1 MNANG
6 QRFWM
11 LADAADWQGDDATEY
26 DAERRVLSLA
36 RRRPDASFAA
46 DSPAAEAALLRLP
59 HTLDDAG
66 ARYWIE
72 GDRLMALGV
81 GGAVTPQVL
90 RSGVGTVSDLAVCDA
105 AGPAATDTVALLA
118 ETEAA
123 ALLALVEAG
132 ALRLIDLAGR
142 WEDVRL
148 SDPAFTPTRLVPAP
162 AGGAWLLDRAQ
173 RRLARW
179 VGAPR
184 SPDPVVY
191 AATTARPCA
200 ENPDPPRL
208 IVLPGDVCAAD
219 ASPVALACNRLG
231 EVAIL
236 VWRADGGCLLAR
248 YAANGK
254 PLPTLT
260 LDGLVRAHALAW
272 LDDTRLAFMVVGARE
287 APVYRLPD
295 PTESEPAAPD
305 TPQPLDPDGD
315 FYPLRRHADGPFVN
329 ALLPRAHFMA
339 TPASGAAAPEAQ
351 RVKPLTRLSV
361 PAYVAAGTARNRHK
375 LDAGAPGHVWHRLYL
390 EAEIPD
396 SCGVCVLLAASDS
409 PAAPADTD
417 AAWYEHRFGT
427 HYATARVP
435 DLAHGAWVPQPSELP
450 HHPGLL
456 HCPREPQRAGLFTA
470 LIQRPGTRVRALAGR
485 YLHVRV
491 LLEGNGRTAPTVA
504 ALRAWGARF
513 SYVEHYLPE
522 LYRESLTGPERDAA
536 GDATGADFLERSLG
550 NAEGVL
556 TLLEDRIAQAH
567 LLTDPASA
575 PDDALPWLGS
585 WIGLAFDPA
594 WPAARRRDL
603 LRITPELY
611 RTHGTQRGLEI
622 ALDAATGGAVAGGGI
637 VVLEDFRM
645 RRLAATI
652 LGADLADEHD
662 PLFDGLVASGNSI
675 VGDTLFLGDAE
686 RVELAAL
693 FAPDKPG
700 KALPHIMKERFAR
713 SVSFSPNVFPER
725 EHPEGHKRYA
735 GLRREFHVIA
745 PPTRESA
752 VHAFYDQL
760 AHRATVLV
768 QADVDP
774 ATLGLIGRVAESLSP
789 AHVAVQVQ
797 RISTPLIVGLAAL
810 VGIDTRLPP
819 KPGLPLARLE
829 ATAMGYT
836 RVARGLSLGRLNEA
850 PIADAGPRRQVELG
864 ASFVLSGARSRAGL
878 GRRIASYRWTWQ
890 T

>member
-11 LADAADWQGDDATEY
+11 LADAADWQHDDATAY
-26 DAERRVLSLA
+26 DPERRVLSLA
-36 RRRPDASFAA
+36 RRRLDASFAA
-46 DSPAAEAALLRLP
+46 DSTAAEAASLSLP

-72 GDRLMALGV
+72 GDRLMVLGI
-81 GGAVTPQVL
+81 GDATTPQVL
-90 RSGVGTVSDLAVCDA
+90 RSGVGNVTDLAVCDA
-105 AGPAATDTVALLA
+105 ALFAML
-118 ETEAA
+118 
-123 ALLALVEAG
+123 EAG

-148 SDPAFTPTRLVPAP
+148 SDPAFAPTRLAPAP

-173 RRLARW
+173 RRLARL

-191 AATTARPCA
+191 AATTVRPCT

-208 IVLPGDVCAAD
+208 VVLSGDICAAD

-231 EVAIL
+231 QVAIL
-236 VWRADGGCLLAR
+236 IWRADGGCTLAR
-248 YAANGK
+248 RDANGK
-254 PLPTLT
+254 ALPTLI
-260 LDGLVRAHALAW
+260 LDGLVHAHALAW
-272 LDDTRLAFMVVGARE
+272 LDDTRLAFMVAGARE
-287 APVYRLPD
+287 APVYCVSEDRGQRTEDGLPG
-295 PTESEPAAPD
+295 S
-305 TPQPLDPDGD
+305 LDPDGD
-315 FYPLRRHADGPFVN
+315 FYPLRSHAGGPFVN

-339 TPASGAAAPEAQ
+339 TPESGVLAPESQ
-351 RVKPLTRLSV
+351 RVKPLTRLSA
-361 PAYVAAGTARNRHK
+361 PAYVAAGHAHNRHA
-375 LDAGAPGHVWHRLYL
+375 LDASTPGHVWHRLYL

-396 SCGVCVLLAASDS
+396 SCGVRVLLAANDS
-409 PAAPADTD
+409 AIAPADTD

-435 DLAHGAWVPQPSELP
+435 DLAHAAWVPQPSELP

-456 HCPREPQRAGLFTA
+456 HCPRIPQRAGLFTV

-491 LLEGNGRTAPTVA
+491 MLEGNGRTSPTVA

-513 SYVEHYLPE
+513 SYVDHYLPE

-536 GDATGADFLERSLG
+536 GFATGADFLERSLG

-556 TLLEDRIAQAH
+556 TLLEDRIAQTH
-567 LLTDPASA
+567 VLTDPASA
-575 PDDALPWLGS
+575 PDNALPWLGS

-637 VVLEDFRM
+637 VVLEDFRL

-693 FAPDKPG
+693 FAPETDKPDT
-700 KALPHIMKERFAR
+700 L
-713 SVSFSPNVFPER
+713 SR
-725 EHPEGHKRYA
+725 EA
-735 GLRREFHVIA
+735 
-745 PPTRESA
+745 A
-752 VHAFYDQL
+752 VLAFYDQL

-774 ATLGLIGRVAESLSP
+774 PTLGLIRRVAENLSP
-789 AHVAVQVQ
+789 AHVEVQVQ
-797 RISTPLIVGLAAL
+797 RVSTPLIVGLAAL
-810 VGIDTRLPP
+810 VGIDTRLQQ

-829 ATAMGYT
+829 VTAMGYS
-836 RVARGLSLGRLNEA
+836 RVARGLTVGRPNDA

-864 ASFVLSGARSRAGL
+864 ASFVLSGARSRAGP

>member
-11 LADAADWQGDDATEY
+11 LADAADWQRDDATAY
-26 DAERRVLSLA
+26 DPERRVLSLA
-36 RRRPDASFAA
+36 RRHPNANFVA
-46 DSPAAEAALLRLP
+46 DSAAAEAALLSLP

-72 GDRLMALGV
+72 GDRLMALGI
-81 GGAVTPQVL
+81 GDATTPQIL
-90 RSGVGTVSDLAVCDA
+90 RSGIGSVSDLAVCD
-105 AGPAATDTVALLA
+105 GALLA
-118 ETEAA
+118 ETETA
-123 ALLALVEAG
+123 ALLAVLEAG

-148 SDPAFTPTRLVPAP
+148 SDPAFTPTRLAPAP

-173 RRLARW
+173 RRLARSI
-179 VGAPR
+179 GAPR
-184 SPDPVVY
+184 TPDPVVY
-191 AATTARPCA
+191 AATTVRPCA

-208 IVLPGDVCAAD
+208 VVLPGDICAAD

-236 VWRADGGCLLAR
+236 IWRADGGCTLAHR
-248 YAANGK
+248 DANGK
-254 PLPTLT
+254 PLPTLI

-272 LDDTRLAFMVVGARE
+272 LDDTRLAFMVAGARE
-287 APVYRLPD
+287 APVYQLPD
-295 PTESEPAAPD
+295 PTESVAATPD
-305 TPQPLDPDGD
+305 TLPPLDPDGD
-315 FYPLRRHADGPFVN
+315 FYSLRRHAGGPFVN

-339 TPASGAAAPEAQ
+339 TPESGVLAPESQ
-351 RVKPLTRLSV
+351 RVKPLTRLSM
-361 PAYVAAGTARNRHK
+361 PAYVAAGHARNRHA
-375 LDAGAPGHVWHRLYL
+375 LDASAPGHVWHRLYL

-396 SCGVCVLLAASDS
+396 SCGVRVLLAANDS
-409 PAAPADTD
+409 AVAPADTD

-435 DLAHGAWVPQPSELP
+435 NLAHAAWVPQPSELP

-456 HCPREPQRAGLFTA
+456 DCPRTPQRAGLFTV

-491 LLEGNGRTAPTVA
+491 VLEGNGRTSPTVA

-513 SYVEHYLPE
+513 SYVDHYLPE

-536 GDATGADFLERSLG
+536 GFATGADFLERSLG

-567 LLTDPASA
+567 VLTDPASA

-637 VVLEDFRM
+637 VVLEDFRL

-693 FAPDKPG
+693 FAPETDKPDTFSR
-700 KALPHIMKERFAR
+700 KA
-713 SVSFSPNVFPER
+713 
-725 EHPEGHKRYA
+725 
-735 GLRREFHVIA
+735 
-745 PPTRESA
+745 A
-752 VHAFYDQL
+752 VLAFYDQL

-774 ATLGLIGRVAESLSP
+774 PTLGLIRRVAENLSP

-797 RISTPLIVGLAAL
+797 RVSTPLIVGLAAL
-810 VGIDTRLPP
+810 VGIDTRLHA

-829 ATAMGYT
+829 VTAMGYT
-836 RVARGLSLGRLNEA
+836 RVAHSLTLGRPNEA

-864 ASFVLSGARSRAGL
+864 ASFVLSGARSRAGP

>member
-11 LADAADWQGDDATEY
+11 LADAADWQRDDATAY
-26 DAERRVLSLA
+26 DADRRVLSLA
-36 RRRPDASFAA
+36 QRRPDASFAT
-46 DSPAAEAALLRLP
+46 DSAAAEAALLRLP

-72 GDRLMALGV
+72 GDRLMALGI
-81 GGAVTPQVL
+81 GNATTPQVL
-90 RSGVGTVSDLAVCDA
+90 RSGVGNVTDLAVCDG
-105 AGPAATDTVALLA
+105 AGPAGTKTVGLLA
-118 ETEAA
+118 EIEAA
-123 ALLALVEAG
+123 ALLALLEAG

-142 WEDVRL
+142 WEDTRL
-148 SDPAFTPTRLVPAP
+148 SDPAFTPTRLAPAP

-191 AATTARPCA
+191 AATTVRPCA
-200 ENPDPPRL
+200 DNPDPPRL

-219 ASPVALACNRLG
+219 ESPVALACNRLG

-236 VWRADGGCLLAR
+236 IWRADGGCTLAR

-254 PLPTLT
+254 PLPTLM
-260 LDGLVRAHALAW
+260 LDGLIRAHALAW
-272 LDDTRLAFMVVGARE
+272 LDDTRLAFMVAGARE

-295 PTESEPAAPD
+295 PIGLKLD
-305 TPQPLDPDGD
+305 TSNPPLDPDGD
-315 FYPLRRHADGPFVN
+315 FYPLRRHAGGPFVN

-339 TPASGAAAPEAQ
+339 TPDSGVLAPESQ

-361 PAYVAAGTARNRHK
+361 PAYVAAGHARNRHA
-375 LDAGAPGHVWHRLYL
+375 LDAGTSGHVWHRLYL

-396 SCGVCVLLAASDS
+396 SCGVRVLLAASDS
-409 PAAPADTD
+409 AVAPADTD

-427 HYATARVP
+427 HYATARAP

-456 HCPREPQRAGLFTA
+456 TCPRVPQRAGLFTV

-491 LLEGNGRTAPTVA
+491 VLEGNGRTAPTVA

-513 SYVEHYLPE
+513 SYVDHYLPE
-522 LYRESLTGPERDAA
+522 LYRESLTGPERDAS

-637 VVLEDFRM
+637 VVLENFRL

-693 FAPDKPG
+693 FAPEPDKPD
-700 KALPHIMKERFAR
+700 
-713 SVSFSPNVFPER
+713 SFLR
-725 EHPEGHKRYA
+725 EA
-735 GLRREFHVIA
+735 
-745 PPTRESA
+745 A

-774 ATLGLIGRVAESLSP
+774 PTLGLIRRVAENLSP

-797 RISTPLIVGLAAL
+797 RVSTPLIVGLAAL
-810 VGIDTRLPP
+810 VGIDTRLQQ

-829 ATAMGYT
+829 VTAMGYT
-836 RVARGLSLGRLNEA
+836 RVARGLTLGRLNEA

-864 ASFVLSGARSRAGL
+864 TSFVLSGARSRAGL
-878 GRRIASYRWTWQ
+878 GRRISSYRWTWQ

>member
-11 LADAADWQGDDATEY
+11 LADAADWQRDSATAY

-46 DSPAAEAALLRLP
+46 DSAAAEAALLRLP

-81 GGAVTPQVL
+81 GGAATPQVL
-90 RSGVGTVSDLAVCDA
+90 HSGVGNVSDLAACDGA
-105 AGPAATDTVALLA
+105 PRAG
-118 ETEAA
+118 TEAA
-123 ALLALVEAG
+123 ALLALLEAG

-148 SDPAFTPTRLVPAP
+148 SDPAFTPTRLAPAP
-162 AGGAWLLDRAQ
+162 AGGAWLLDRVQ

-191 AATTARPCA
+191 AATTVRPCA

-236 VWRADGGCLLAR
+236 IWRADGGCTLAR
-248 YAANGK
+248 RDANGK
-254 PLPTLT
+254 SLSTLT

-272 LDDTRLAFMVVGARE
+272 LDNTQLAFMVAGARE
-287 APVYRLPD
+287 APVYRVPD
-295 PTESEPAAPD
+295 QTGSEPAASDQHP
-305 TPQPLDPDGD
+305 PLDPDGD
-315 FYPLRRHADGPFVN
+315 FYPLRRHAGGPFVN

-339 TPASGAAAPEAQ
+339 TPDSGLLAPESQ

-361 PAYVAAGTARNRHK
+361 PAYVAAGHARNRHA
-375 LDAGAPGHVWHRLYL
+375 LDASTPGHVWHRLYL

-396 SCGVCVLLAASDS
+396 SCGVRVLLAANDS
-409 PAAPADTD
+409 AVAPADTD

-435 DLAHGAWVPQPSELP
+435 DLAHGAWVPQSSELP

-456 HCPREPQRAGLFTA
+456 ARPRVPQRAGLFTV

-491 LLEGNGRTAPTVA
+491 VLEGSGRTSPTVA

-513 SYVEHYLPE
+513 SYVDHYLPE

-536 GDATGADFLERSLG
+536 GDATGADFLERSLS

-567 LLTDPASA
+567 ILTDPASA

-637 VVLEDFRM
+637 VVLEDFRL

-662 PLFDGLVASGNSI
+662 PLFDSLVASGNSI
-675 VGDTLFLGDAE
+675 VGDMLFLGDAE

-693 FAPDKPG
+693 FAPESDG
-700 KALPHIMKERFAR
+700 
-713 SVSFSPNVFPER
+713 PENLSR
-725 EHPEGHKRYA
+725 E
-735 GLRREFHVIA
+735 
-745 PPTRESA
+745 TA

-774 ATLGLIGRVAESLSP
+774 PTLGLIRRVAENLSP
-789 AHVAVQVQ
+789 AHVEVQVQ
-797 RISTPLIVGLAAL
+797 RVSTPLIVGLAAL
-810 VGIDTRLPP
+810 VGIDTRLQQ

-829 ATAMGYT
+829 VTAMGYT
-836 RVARGLSLGRLNEA
+836 RVARGLTLGRPNEA
-850 PIADAGPRRQVELG
+850 SIADAGPRRQVELG
-864 ASFVLSGARSRAGL
+864 TSFVLSGARSRAGP
-878 GRRIASYRWTWQ
+878 GRRIVSYRWTWQ

>member
-11 LADAADWQGDDATEY
+11 LADAADWQRDAATAY
-26 DAERRVLSLA
+26 DPERRVLSLA
-36 RRRPDASFAA
+36 RRHPNANFAA
-46 DSPAAEAALLRLP
+46 DSAAAEAALLSLP

-72 GDRLMALGV
+72 GDRLMALGI
-81 GGAVTPQVL
+81 GDAATPQVL
-90 RSGVGTVSDLAVCDA
+90 RSGVGNVTALAACDA
-105 AGPAATDTVALLA
+105 ALFAML
-118 ETEAA
+118 
-123 ALLALVEAG
+123 EAG

-148 SDPAFTPTRLVPAP
+148 SDPAFTPTRLAPAP

-191 AATTARPCA
+191 AATTVRPCA

-208 IVLPGDVCAAD
+208 VVLPGDLCAAD

-236 VWRADGGCLLAR
+236 IWRADGGCTLAR
-248 YAANGK
+248 RDANGN
-254 PLPTLT
+254 PLPTLK

-272 LDDTRLAFMVVGARE
+272 LDDTRLAFMVAGARE

-295 PTESEPAAPD
+295 PTESEAA
-305 TPQPLDPDGD
+305 TPEPLPPLDPDGD
-315 FYPLRRHADGPFVN
+315 FYPLRSHAGGPFVN

-339 TPASGAAAPEAQ
+339 TPESGVLAPESQ

-361 PAYVAAGTARNRHK
+361 PAYVAAGHARNRHA
-375 LDAGAPGHVWHRLYL
+375 LDASTPGHVWHRLYL

-396 SCGVCVLLAASDS
+396 SCGVRVLLAANDS
-409 PAAPADTD
+409 AVAPADTD
-417 AAWYEHRFGT
+417 AVWYEHRFGT

-435 DLAHGAWVPQPSELP
+435 DLAHAAWVPQPSELP

-456 HCPREPQRAGLFTA
+456 HCPRTPQRAGLFTV

-491 LLEGNGRTAPTVA
+491 VLEGNGRTSPTVA

-513 SYVEHYLPE
+513 SYVDHYLPE

-567 LLTDPASA
+567 VLTDPASA

-611 RTHGTQRGLEI
+611 RTHGTRRGLEI

-637 VVLEDFRM
+637 VVLEDFRL

-693 FAPDKPG
+693 FAPEIDKPDS
-700 KALPHIMKERFAR
+700 L
-713 SVSFSPNVFPER
+713 SR
-725 EHPEGHKRYA
+725 EA
-735 GLRREFHVIA
+735 
-745 PPTRESA
+745 A
-752 VHAFYDQL
+752 VLAFYDQL

-774 ATLGLIGRVAESLSP
+774 PTLGLIRRVAENLSP

-797 RISTPLIVGLAAL
+797 RVSTLLIVGLAAL
-810 VGIDTRLPP
+810 VGIDTRLQQ
-819 KPGLPLARLE
+819 KPGLPLARME
-829 ATAMGYT
+829 VTAMGYS
-836 RVARGLSLGRLNEA
+836 RVARGLTLGRPNEA
-850 PIADAGPRRQVELG
+850 PIADAGPRLQVELG
-864 ASFVLSGARSRAGL
+864 TSFVLSGARSRAGP
-878 GRRIASYRWTWQ
+878 GRRIASYRWVWQ

>member
-11 LADAADWQGDDATEY
+11 LADAADWQRDDATAY

-36 RRRPDASFAA
+36 RRRPDTSFAV
-46 DSPAAEAALLRLP
+46 DSATAQAALLRLP

-90 RSGVGTVSDLAVCDA
+90 RSGVGSVSDLAVCDG
-105 AGPAATDTVALLA
+105 AGLAGTETVALRA
-118 ETEAA
+118 ETETA
-123 ALLALVEAG
+123 ALLTLVEAG

-148 SDPAFTPTRLVPAP
+148 SDPAFTPTRLAPAP

-191 AATTARPCA
+191 AATTVRPCA

-208 IVLPGDVCAAD
+208 IVLPGDVCVAD

-236 VWRADGGCLLAR
+236 IWRADGGCLLAR

-254 PLPTLT
+254 PLPTLK

-272 LDDTRLAFMVVGARE
+272 LDDTRLAFMVAGARE
-287 APVYRLPD
+287 APVYRVPEDRGQRTEGGLP
-295 PTESEPAAPD
+295 ESDVAISRNM
-305 TPQPLDPDGD
+305 LDPDGD
-315 FYPLRRHADGPFVN
+315 FYPLRRHAGGPFVN

-339 TPASGAAAPEAQ
+339 TPESGALAPESQ

-361 PAYVAAGTARNRHK
+361 PAYVAAGHARNRHA
-375 LDAGAPGHVWHRLYL
+375 LDAGTPGHVWHRLYL

-396 SCGVCVLLAASDS
+396 SCGVRVLLAANDS
-409 PAAPADTD
+409 AAAPADTD

-456 HCPREPQRAGLFTA
+456 TCPRVPQRAGLFTV

-491 LLEGNGRTAPTVA
+491 VLEGNGRTAPTVA

-622 ALDAATGGAVAGGGI
+622 ALNAATGGAVAGGGI
-637 VVLEDFRM
+637 VVLEDFRL

-693 FAPDKPG
+693 FAPETGKPDS
-700 KALPHIMKERFAR
+700 LM
-713 SVSFSPNVFPER
+713 R
-725 EHPEGHKRYA
+725 E
-735 GLRREFHVIA
+735 
-745 PPTRESA
+745 TA

-774 ATLGLIGRVAESLSP
+774 PTLGLICRVAENMSP

-797 RISTPLIVGLAAL
+797 RVSTPLIVGLAAL
-810 VGIDTRLPP
+810 VGIDTRLKQ

-829 ATAMGYT
+829 VTAMGYT
-836 RVARGLSLGRLNEA
+836 RVARGLTLGRPNEA

-864 ASFVLSGARSRAGL
+864 TSFVLSGARSRAGL
-878 GRRIASYRWTWQ
+878 GRSIASYHWTWQ

>member
-11 LADAADWQGDDATEY
+11 LADAADWQRDDATAY
-26 DAERRVLSLA
+26 DRERRVLSLA

-46 DSPAAEAALLRLP
+46 DSAAAEAALLGLP

-66 ARYWIE
+66 ARYWVE
-72 GDRLMALGV
+72 GDRLMMLGM
-81 GGAVTPQVL
+81 GNATTPQVL
-90 RSGVGTVSDLAVCDA
+90 RSDIGSVSDLAVCDGA
-105 AGPAATDTVALLA
+105 PLA
-118 ETEAA
+118 ETETA
-123 ALLALVEAG
+123 ALLTVLEAG

-148 SDPAFTPTRLVPAP
+148 SDPAFTPTRLAPAP

-184 SPDPVVY
+184 SSDPVVY
-191 AATTARPCA
+191 AATTVRPCTD
-200 ENPDPPRL
+200 NPDPPRL
-208 IVLPGDVCAAD
+208 VVLPGNICAAD

-236 VWRADGGCLLAR
+236 VWRADGGCTLVR
-248 YAANGK
+248 RDANGK
-254 PLPTLT
+254 PLPTRI

-272 LDDTRLAFMVVGARE
+272 LDDTRLAFMVAGARE
-287 APVYRLPD
+287 APVYRLPE
-295 PTESEPAAPD
+295 PTEPVAASPEPLP
-305 TPQPLDPDGD
+305 PLDPEGD
-315 FYPLRRHADGPFVN
+315 FYPLRRHAGGPFVN

-339 TPASGAAAPEAQ
+339 TPESGVLAPEAQ

-361 PAYVAAGTARNRHK
+361 PAYVAAGHARNRHA
-375 LDAGAPGHVWHRLYL
+375 LDAGTPGHVWHRLYL

-396 SCGVCVLLAASDS
+396 SCGVRVLLAASDS
-409 PAAPADTD
+409 AVAPADTE
-417 AAWYEHRFGT
+417 ATWYEHRFGT

-435 DLAHGAWVPQPSELP
+435 DLAHAAWVPQPSELP

-456 HCPREPQRAGLFTA
+456 DCPQLPKRAGLFTV

-485 YLHVRV
+485 FLHVRV
-491 LLEGNGRTAPTVA
+491 VLEGNGRTAPAIA

-513 SYVEHYLPE
+513 SYVDHYLPE

-536 GDATGADFLERSLG
+536 GLATGADFLERSLG

-567 LLTDPASA
+567 ILTDPASA

-603 LRITPELY
+603 LRIAPELY
-611 RTHGTQRGLEI
+611 RMHGTQRGLEI

-637 VVLEDFRM
+637 VVLEDFRL

-686 RVELAAL
+686 RAELAAL
-693 FAPDKPG
+693 FAPETDAPDS
-700 KALPHIMKERFAR
+700 L
-713 SVSFSPNVFPER
+713 SR
-725 EHPEGHKRYA
+725 EA
-735 GLRREFHVIA
+735 
-745 PPTRESA
+745 A
-752 VHAFYDQL
+752 VLAFYDQL

-774 ATLGLIGRVAESLSP
+774 STLGLIRRVAENLSP

-797 RISTPLIVGLAAL
+797 RVSTPLIVGLAAL
-810 VGIDTRLPP
+810 VGIDTRLQQ

-829 ATAMGYT
+829 VTAMGYA
-836 RVARGLSLGRLNEA
+836 RVARGLTVGRPDEA
-850 PIADAGPRRQVELG
+850 PIADAGPRREVELG
-864 ASFVLSGARSRAGL
+864 ASFMLSGARSRAGR
-878 GRRIASYRWTWQ
+878 GRRIASYRWVWKT
-890 T
+890 